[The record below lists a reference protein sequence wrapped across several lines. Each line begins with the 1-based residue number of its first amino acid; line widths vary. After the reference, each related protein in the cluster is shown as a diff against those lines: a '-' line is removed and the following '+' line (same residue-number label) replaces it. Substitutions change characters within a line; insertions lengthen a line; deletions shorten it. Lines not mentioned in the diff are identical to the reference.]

1 MADLKQIWVD
11 KYRPATLD
19 GYVFQDEQLKSKVEE
34 IIKDKTIPH
43 LLFKGGPGTGKT
55 TLAKIILN
63 EIGVQPTDI
72 LEVNGSKEG
81 RKIEWVDKLIMF
93 CSTMPFGDFKVV
105 FIDEADYMN
114 PNSVQPALRSLMEDY
129 SESVRFILTCN
140 YPNKL
145 ITPLLSRFQKFQI
158 EKSSLIQFTEKVAT
172 ILINEGVEF
181 DLDTLDL
188 YTKSAYPDLRNCINT
203 LQGNCSNGRLNPPS
217 SNSEDS
223 NDYKIAMVELFQQ
236 GKVNEAR
243 KLICSQILPEEID
256 DMYRWLYD
264 NIELFG
270 DEEKQNKAIL
280 IIKQGLVDHTLVI
293 DPEINLAATLVRLAN
308 L

>member
-1 MADLKQIWVD
+1 MTSLKQLWVD
-11 KYRPATLD
+11 KYRPAALD
-19 GYVFQDEQLKSKVEE
+19 GYVFQDELLRLKIEE

-63 EIGVQPTDI
+63 EIGVQSTDI

-81 RKIEWVDKLIMF
+81 RKIEWVDKLITF
-93 CSTMPFGDFKVV
+93 CSTMPFGEFKVV
-105 FIDEADYMN
+105 LIDEADYMN

-129 SESVRFILTCN
+129 SSSVRFILTCN

-145 ITPLLSRFQKFQI
+145 IAPLLSRFQKFQI
-158 EKSSLIQFTEKVAT
+158 EKSSSVQFTEKVAT
-172 ILINEGVEF
+172 ILINEEIEF
-181 DLDTLDL
+181 DLETLDL
-188 YTKSAYPDLRNCINT
+188 YIKLTYPDLRNCINT
-203 LQGNCSNGRLNPPS
+203 LQANCSNGVLNPPTS
-217 SNSEDS
+217 SENES
-223 NDYKIAMVELFQQ
+223 DYRSAMVELFKQ
-236 GKVNEAR
+236 GKVSEAR

-256 DMYRWLYD
+256 EMYRWLYD

-270 DEEKQNKAIL
+270 DEEQQEKAIL

-293 DPEINLAATLVRLAN
+293 DPEINLAATLVRLAK